1 MSTSWNEANKQQVNP
16 HVSTNLGSSQGDPNA
31 PVNYI
36 EFFPEA
42 GDADFAS
49 LFPELMGMPIDSNNS
64 LPASTSRQSLTMPE
78 NSTLPLQIGGASGN
92 GRHDGTAG
100 QPFLPSSQTTLS
112 HTEGIQGLRSLVE
125 DQVKQ
130 NLRAQ
135 MQIHSYHRR
144 PVPIRLCMLNSSR
157 SLSTPWLHS
166 FAFVKINC
174 QALALEENKRN
185 VTLSGHTSGRRESVV
200 PQYSQSL
207 DFPVIIQSSP
217 TYIIAANY
225 ANNGVYGL
233 SRWPA
238 MPSNGPVI
246 STTINVLAVV
256 PKGWSKDQ
264 LYASDRYSGIK

>member
-1 MSTSWNEANKQQVNP
+1 MSSHHCLPRYAAELQVIHLPSWSFRGRASPPFPRSYNDVGPMRSPLLQKCVHTEAVLKVMSTSWNEANKQQVNP

-100 QPFLPSSQTTLS
+100 QPFSSFIADDSLPHGLQTTPLNTAFDTLR
-112 HTEGIQGLRSLVE
+112 HEAVEGIQGLRSLVE

-130 NLRAQ
+130 IYVLQ

-144 PVPIRLCMLNSSR
+144 SR

-185 VTLSGHTSGRRESVV
+185 VTLSGHF
-200 PQYSQSL
+200 Q
-207 DFPVIIQSSP
+207 
-217 TYIIAANY
+217 
-225 ANNGVYGL
+225 
-233 SRWPA
+233 
-238 MPSNGPVI
+238 
-246 STTINVLAVV
+246 
-256 PKGWSKDQ
+256 PKP
-264 LYASDRYSGIK
+264 